1 MNTCI
6 FPGSFDPI
14 TRGHMDLI
22 RRVAELFD
30 QVIVTVMINREKSGT
45 IPHKERVKIIRKAC
59 TGIPNVRV
67 DFWDGLLS
75 EYASGHPGSVIVR
88 GVRNSGE
95 FEREKT
101 AAAINRT
108 LCPGLE
114 TLLIPAADEWADVSS
129 SAVREIASFGG
140 DFSAFVPD
148 AVYAEIRKW
157 LISSENM
164 NQ

>member
-1 MNTCI
+1 MSSCI

-14 TRGHMDLI
+14 TRGHLDLI
-22 RRVAELFD
+22 RRAAELFD

-45 IPHKERVKIIRKAC
+45 IPYKERVKLVRKAC
-59 TGIPNVRV
+59 GGIPNVRV
-67 DFWDGLLS
+67 DFWSGLLS

-88 GVRNSGE
+88 GVRNCGE
-95 FEREKT
+95 FERERT
-101 AAAINRT
+101 AAAINRK

-140 DFSAFVPD
+140 DFSGFVPET
-148 AVYAEIRKW
+148 VFREIRRW
-157 LISSENM
+157 LVASESK